1 MSEKQPFLLT
11 TRERNHSDAVHQEET
26 RSVSS
31 GSDAPPTR
39 TPRRRRDVWFLLLVL
54 LLGMTTII
62 VLTNTV
68 ARQSGQSS
76 ATATR
81 PGSPPVSATKAPL
94 ITPSPILATGAFREY
109 PLPQAN
115 SQVMRLAVY
124 HEGRIWLGE
133 KGRNAVARFDPRN
146 PPYPGIQPPHCRPWG
161 TGVPGAADVT
171 VT

>member
-11 TRERNHSDAVHQEET
+11 TRERNHSDAVHKENP
-26 RSVSS
+26 RGVSS
-31 GSDAPPTR
+31 GSERPPRR
-39 TPRRRRDVWFLLLVL
+39 TTRRRRDVWFLLLVL

-115 SQVMRLAVY
+115 SQVMRLAVT
-124 HEGRIWLGE
+124 HRVAIW
-133 KGRNAVARFDPRN
+133 
-146 PPYPGIQPPHCRPWG
+146 WG
-161 TGVPGAADVT
+161 GMWGNTLAT
-171 VT
+171 F